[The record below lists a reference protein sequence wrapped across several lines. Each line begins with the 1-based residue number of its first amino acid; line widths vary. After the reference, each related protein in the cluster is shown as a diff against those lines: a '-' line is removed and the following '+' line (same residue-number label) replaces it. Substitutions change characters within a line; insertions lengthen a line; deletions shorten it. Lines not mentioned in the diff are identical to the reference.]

1 MEKMLFSGVQSN
13 SEVALIAIKGI
24 KNQPGIAAK
33 VFGAIAEEKI
43 NVELILQSIG
53 RGENKDISF
62 VVAQDEADHAVETLK
77 KAFDEAD
84 YEDII
89 SDKEVG
95 IVSIVG
101 AGMMSNSGAASKM
114 FEALYNR
121 GINIHLIYTSEIK
134 ITVLIKESRVE
145 RAVEALKEVGGQAF
159 LCADHGNAE
168 QLIDYE
174 TGAPFTAHTTNPVP
188 FILINADPAYTL
200 KEEGRLADIIPTM
213 IDMMGMEKPAEMTG
227 ESLLIRK

>member
-62 VVAQDEADHAVETLK
+62 VVAQDEAD
-77 KAFDEAD
+77 D
-84 YEDII
+84 EDII

-145 RAVEALKEVGGQAF
+145 RAVEALKEQF
-159 LCADHGNAE
+159 QE
-168 QLIDYE
+168 
-174 TGAPFTAHTTNPVP
+174 
-188 FILINADPAYTL
+188 
-200 KEEGRLADIIPTM
+200 
-213 IDMMGMEKPAEMTG
+213 
-227 ESLLIRK
+227 

>member
-62 VVAQDEADHAVETLK
+62 VVAQDEADY
-77 KAFDEAD
+77 DE
-84 YEDII
+84 II

-134 ITVLIKESRVE
+134 ITVLIKQSRVE
-145 RAVEALKEVGGQAF
+145 RAVEALKEQF
-159 LCADHGNAE
+159 QE
-168 QLIDYE
+168 
-174 TGAPFTAHTTNPVP
+174 
-188 FILINADPAYTL
+188 
-200 KEEGRLADIIPTM
+200 
-213 IDMMGMEKPAEMTG
+213 
-227 ESLLIRK
+227 

>member
-1 MEKMLFSGVQSN
+1 MLFSGVQSN

-84 YEDII
+84 YEEII

-114 FEALYNR
+114 FEALNNR

-145 RAVEALKEVGGQAF
+145 RAVEALKEQF
-159 LCADHGNAE
+159 QE
-168 QLIDYE
+168 
-174 TGAPFTAHTTNPVP
+174 
-188 FILINADPAYTL
+188 
-200 KEEGRLADIIPTM
+200 
-213 IDMMGMEKPAEMTG
+213 
-227 ESLLIRK
+227 

>member
-84 YEDII
+84 YDEII

-121 GINIHLIYTSEIK
+121 VINIHLIYTSEIK
-134 ITVLIKESRVE
+134 ITVLIKQSRVE
-145 RAVEALKEVGGQAF
+145 RAVEALKEQF
-159 LCADHGNAE
+159 QE
-168 QLIDYE
+168 
-174 TGAPFTAHTTNPVP
+174 
-188 FILINADPAYTL
+188 
-200 KEEGRLADIIPTM
+200 
-213 IDMMGMEKPAEMTG
+213 
-227 ESLLIRK
+227 

>member
-145 RAVEALKEVGGQAF
+145 RAVEALKEADWTADSWNEFQKVVEEAKAF
-159 LCADHGNAE
+159 NC
-168 QLIDYE
+168 
-174 TGAPFTAHTTNPVP
+174 
-188 FILINADPAYTL
+188 
-200 KEEGRLADIIPTM
+200 
-213 IDMMGMEKPAEMTG
+213 
-227 ESLLIRK
+227 LLISNCAMKRFSTNFMLGDKSSLVGTNLFFAASNRLLAYLVTSTIKSKR

>member
-95 IVSIVG
+95 
-101 AGMMSNSGAASKM
+101 MMSNSGAASKM

-145 RAVEALKEVGGQAF
+145 RAVEALKEQF
-159 LCADHGNAE
+159 QE
-168 QLIDYE
+168 
-174 TGAPFTAHTTNPVP
+174 
-188 FILINADPAYTL
+188 
-200 KEEGRLADIIPTM
+200 
-213 IDMMGMEKPAEMTG
+213 
-227 ESLLIRK
+227 

>member
-53 RGENKDISF
+53 CGENKDISF

-84 YEDII
+84 YEEII

-95 IVSIVG
+95 IVS
-101 AGMMSNSGAASKM
+101 
-114 FEALYNR
+114 NR
-121 GINIHLIYTSEIK
+121 RSWND
-134 ITVLIKESRVE
+134 V
-145 RAVEALKEVGGQAF
+145 
-159 LCADHGNAE
+159 
-168 QLIDYE
+168 
-174 TGAPFTAHTTNPVP
+174 
-188 FILINADPAYTL
+188 
-200 KEEGRLADIIPTM
+200 
-213 IDMMGMEKPAEMTG
+213 
-227 ESLLIRK
+227 

>member
-84 YEDII
+84 YDEII

-114 FEALYNR
+114 FEALYKR

-134 ITVLIKESRVE
+134 ITVLIKQSRVE
-145 RAVEALKEVGGQAF
+145 RAVEALKEQF
-159 LCADHGNAE
+159 QE
-168 QLIDYE
+168 
-174 TGAPFTAHTTNPVP
+174 
-188 FILINADPAYTL
+188 
-200 KEEGRLADIIPTM
+200 
-213 IDMMGMEKPAEMTG
+213 
-227 ESLLIRK
+227 

>member
-1 MEKMLFSGVQSN
+1 MLFSGVQSN

-101 AGMMSNSGAASKM
+101 AGMMSNSGASSKM

-134 ITVLIKESRVE
+134 ITVLIKQSRVE
-145 RAVEALKEVGGQAF
+145 RAVEALKEQF
-159 LCADHGNAE
+159 QE
-168 QLIDYE
+168 
-174 TGAPFTAHTTNPVP
+174 
-188 FILINADPAYTL
+188 
-200 KEEGRLADIIPTM
+200 
-213 IDMMGMEKPAEMTG
+213 
-227 ESLLIRK
+227 

>member
-1 MEKMLFSGVQSN
+1 MLFSGVQSN

-62 VVAQDEADHAVETLK
+62 VVAQDEADY
-77 KAFDEAD
+77 DE
-84 YEDII
+84 II

-134 ITVLIKESRVE
+134 ITVLIKQSRVE
-145 RAVEALKEVGGQAF
+145 RAVEALKEQF
-159 LCADHGNAE
+159 QE
-168 QLIDYE
+168 
-174 TGAPFTAHTTNPVP
+174 
-188 FILINADPAYTL
+188 
-200 KEEGRLADIIPTM
+200 
-213 IDMMGMEKPAEMTG
+213 
-227 ESLLIRK
+227 

>member
-43 NVELILQSIG
+43 NVELVLQSIG

-145 RAVEALKEVGGQAF
+145 RAVEALKEQF
-159 LCADHGNAE
+159 QE
-168 QLIDYE
+168 
-174 TGAPFTAHTTNPVP
+174 
-188 FILINADPAYTL
+188 
-200 KEEGRLADIIPTM
+200 
-213 IDMMGMEKPAEMTG
+213 
-227 ESLLIRK
+227 

>member
-62 VVAQDEADHAVETLK
+62 VVAQDEADHAVET
-77 KAFDEAD
+77 FDEAD

-145 RAVEALKEVGGQAF
+145 RAVEALKEQF
-159 LCADHGNAE
+159 QE
-168 QLIDYE
+168 
-174 TGAPFTAHTTNPVP
+174 
-188 FILINADPAYTL
+188 
-200 KEEGRLADIIPTM
+200 
-213 IDMMGMEKPAEMTG
+213 
-227 ESLLIRK
+227 

>member
-62 VVAQDEADHAVETLK
+62 VVAQDHAVETLK

-145 RAVEALKEVGGQAF
+145 RAVEALKEQF
-159 LCADHGNAE
+159 QE
-168 QLIDYE
+168 
-174 TGAPFTAHTTNPVP
+174 
-188 FILINADPAYTL
+188 
-200 KEEGRLADIIPTM
+200 
-213 IDMMGMEKPAEMTG
+213 
-227 ESLLIRK
+227 

>member
-43 NVELILQSIG
+43 NLQSIG

-145 RAVEALKEVGGQAF
+145 RAVEA
-159 LCADHGNAE
+159 
-168 QLIDYE
+168 
-174 TGAPFTAHTTNPVP
+174 
-188 FILINADPAYTL
+188 
-200 KEEGRLADIIPTM
+200 
-213 IDMMGMEKPAEMTG
+213 
-227 ESLLIRK
+227 

>member
-77 KAFDEAD
+77 KAFDD
-84 YEDII
+84 
-89 SDKEVG
+89 G
-95 IVSIVG
+95 
-101 AGMMSNSGAASKM
+101 
-114 FEALYNR
+114 
-121 GINIHLIYTSEIK
+121 
-134 ITVLIKESRVE
+134 
-145 RAVEALKEVGGQAF
+145 
-159 LCADHGNAE
+159 
-168 QLIDYE
+168 
-174 TGAPFTAHTTNPVP
+174 
-188 FILINADPAYTL
+188 
-200 KEEGRLADIIPTM
+200 
-213 IDMMGMEKPAEMTG
+213 
-227 ESLLIRK
+227 

>member
-121 GINIHLIYTSEIK
+121 VINIHLIYTSEIK

-145 RAVEALKEVGGQAF
+145 RAVEALKEQF
-159 LCADHGNAE
+159 QE
-168 QLIDYE
+168 
-174 TGAPFTAHTTNPVP
+174 
-188 FILINADPAYTL
+188 
-200 KEEGRLADIIPTM
+200 
-213 IDMMGMEKPAEMTG
+213 
-227 ESLLIRK
+227 

>member
-1 MEKMLFSGVQSN
+1 M
-13 SEVALIAIKGI
+13 
-24 KNQPGIAAK
+24 
-33 VFGAIAEEKI
+33 
-43 NVELILQSIG
+43 ELILQSIG

-134 ITVLIKESRVE
+134 ITVLIKRESCRTCS
-145 RAVEALKEVGGQAF
+145 RSIKR
-159 LCADHGNAE
+159 
-168 QLIDYE
+168 
-174 TGAPFTAHTTNPVP
+174 TVP
-188 FILINADPAYTL
+188 
-200 KEEGRLADIIPTM
+200 GII
-213 IDMMGMEKPAEMTG
+213 
-227 ESLLIRK
+227 R

>member
-101 AGMMSNSGAASKM
+101 AGMRSNRGAASKM

-145 RAVEALKEVGGQAF
+145 RAVEALKEQF
-159 LCADHGNAE
+159 QE
-168 QLIDYE
+168 
-174 TGAPFTAHTTNPVP
+174 
-188 FILINADPAYTL
+188 
-200 KEEGRLADIIPTM
+200 
-213 IDMMGMEKPAEMTG
+213 
-227 ESLLIRK
+227 

>member
-62 VVAQDEADHAVETLK
+62 VVAQDEAD
-77 KAFDEAD
+77 

-134 ITVLIKESRVE
+134 ITVLIKQSRVE
-145 RAVEALKEVGGQAF
+145 RAVEALKEQF
-159 LCADHGNAE
+159 QE
-168 QLIDYE
+168 
-174 TGAPFTAHTTNPVP
+174 
-188 FILINADPAYTL
+188 
-200 KEEGRLADIIPTM
+200 
-213 IDMMGMEKPAEMTG
+213 
-227 ESLLIRK
+227 

>member
-101 AGMMSNSGAASKM
+101 AGMMSNSGVASKM

-145 RAVEALKEVGGQAF
+145 RAVEALKEQF
-159 LCADHGNAE
+159 QE
-168 QLIDYE
+168 
-174 TGAPFTAHTTNPVP
+174 
-188 FILINADPAYTL
+188 
-200 KEEGRLADIIPTM
+200 
-213 IDMMGMEKPAEMTG
+213 
-227 ESLLIRK
+227 

>member
-114 FEALYNR
+114 FEALNNR

-145 RAVEALKEVGGQAF
+145 RAVEALKEQF
-159 LCADHGNAE
+159 QE
-168 QLIDYE
+168 
-174 TGAPFTAHTTNPVP
+174 
-188 FILINADPAYTL
+188 
-200 KEEGRLADIIPTM
+200 
-213 IDMMGMEKPAEMTG
+213 
-227 ESLLIRK
+227 

>member
-1 MEKMLFSGVQSN
+1 MLFSGVQSN

-84 YEDII
+84 YDEII

-101 AGMMSNSGAASKM
+101 AGMMSNSGAAS
-114 FEALYNR
+114 NR

-134 ITVLIKESRVE
+134 ITVLIKQSRVE
-145 RAVEALKEVGGQAF
+145 RAVEALKEQF
-159 LCADHGNAE
+159 QE
-168 QLIDYE
+168 
-174 TGAPFTAHTTNPVP
+174 
-188 FILINADPAYTL
+188 
-200 KEEGRLADIIPTM
+200 
-213 IDMMGMEKPAEMTG
+213 
-227 ESLLIRK
+227 

>member
-62 VVAQDEADHAVETLK
+62 VVAQDAADHAVETLK

-84 YEDII
+84 YDEII

-121 GINIHLIYTSEIK
+121 EINIHLIYTSEIK

-145 RAVEALKEVGGQAF
+145 RAVEALKEQF
-159 LCADHGNAE
+159 QE
-168 QLIDYE
+168 
-174 TGAPFTAHTTNPVP
+174 
-188 FILINADPAYTL
+188 
-200 KEEGRLADIIPTM
+200 
-213 IDMMGMEKPAEMTG
+213 
-227 ESLLIRK
+227 